1 MKNLCRVCASIA
13 DGQSVCPRRCLA
25 PSASFNNASGVS
37 RTHCV
42 TPCALERPSKRVP
55 RASPTPGASTNDRE
69 FPRSAVRSLKA
80 GNDVDRKE
88 EKTGTALMDGGGGL
102 IQRVRRQR
110 SDTPRTDHARI

>member
-1 MKNLCRVCASIA
+1 MYVRV
-13 DGQSVCPRRCLA
+13 
-25 PSASFNNASGVS
+25 
-37 RTHCV
+37 
-42 TPCALERPSKRVP
+42 
-55 RASPTPGASTNDRE
+55 SPTVSLSVRVVASLRPRLSIMHPACHERIVLRRAHLNGRAKEFPERVQLRGASTNDRE

-110 SDTPRTDHARI
+110 SDTPETDHARI